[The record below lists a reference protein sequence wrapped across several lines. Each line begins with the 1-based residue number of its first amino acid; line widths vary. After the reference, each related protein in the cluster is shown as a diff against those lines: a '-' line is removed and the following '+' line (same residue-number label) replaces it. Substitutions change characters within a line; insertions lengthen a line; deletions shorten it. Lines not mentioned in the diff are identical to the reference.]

1 MKCLRFGE
9 VYPVPGYATLRCW
22 FQVINTDDECRTAR
36 GPQEVGGGRYLNA
49 WMGCADSRKEPD
61 GFFFFFRTWFQ
72 VGCLGNRLG
81 VWISMDL
88 YTKWVDKTL
97 RWRCVLAQEG
107 SEVRK
112 SVEVEAIWNC
122 DEISNGDPVGR
133 IKPSLASFWRKSMN
147 VGGPLWNPAWGET
160 VAE

>member
-61 GFFFFFRTWFQ
+61 GFFFFFFSDLVSGWMPRKQTRCLDQ
-72 VGCLGNRLG
+72 YGSIYKVG
-81 VWISMDL
+81 
-88 YTKWVDKTL
+88 
-97 RWRCVLAQEG
+97 
-107 SEVRK
+107 
-112 SVEVEAIWNC
+112 
-122 DEISNGDPVGR
+122 
-133 IKPSLASFWRKSMN
+133 
-147 VGGPLWNPAWGET
+147 
-160 VAE
+160 

>member
-61 GFFFFFRTWFQ
+61 GFFFFFFGLGFRLDASETDSVSGSVWIYIQ
-72 VGCLGNRLG
+72 SGLIKRWGDAVCLLKKVRRYASRLKLKLSGIVMRYQMVIQLEGSNHLWLVSEGNRWML
-81 VWISMDL
+81 V
-88 YTKWVDKTL
+88 
-97 RWRCVLAQEG
+97 
-107 SEVRK
+107 VRF
-112 SVEVEAIWNC
+112 ET
-122 DEISNGDPVGR
+122 
-133 IKPSLASFWRKSMN
+133 
-147 VGGPLWNPAWGET
+147 PLEERP
-160 VAE
+160 